1 VTARGDSDEVADRRR
16 FRALR
21 LIMAKSETSEN
32 KADQWG
38 IDRVEVQSEPRF
50 VRDELS

>member
-1 VTARGDSDEVADRRR
+1 MTARGDSDEVADRRR

-21 LIMAKSETSEN
+21 LMMAERETSESMGN
-32 KADQWG
+32 
-38 IDRVEVQSEPRF
+38 RVEVQTEPRF